1 MSGSPRSGSP
11 RSPRSGAADPDS
23 IHWVPLAGRGLQSKD
38 LIEQAWSSLRCIDWP
53 NITLSLLNSAKQNVE
68 ADGDAKDI
76 SRPVDC
82 QRNEG
87 IDFFMSH
94 SWHDDAKAKFAIL
107 DLVMQQF
114 KAKYNREATFWLDKV
129 CIDQENLSDGLRVL
143 CINVTACK
151 KLLVV
156 CGKTYFQ
163 RLWCMLE
170 LFIMLAFSQNEA
182 DVVSRIELVPI
193 EADGVT
199 RESILESMSTFELER
214 AHCYDPNEEI
224 KLRSVM
230 AAVGEEQFV
239 ARMRSLAEKIRA
251 ADVVKAAREE
261 AGSEGGVSVLG
272 RIKSMG
278 RSFKAR
284 D

>member
-1 MSGSPRSGSP
+1 
-11 RSPRSGAADPDS
+11 
-23 IHWVPLAGRGLQSKD
+23 
-38 LIEQAWSSLRCIDWP
+38 
-53 NITLSLLNSAKQNVE
+53 
-68 ADGDAKDI
+68 
-76 SRPVDC
+76 
-82 QRNEG
+82 
-87 IDFFMSH
+87 MSH

-107 DLVMQQF
+107 DQVMQQF

-129 CIDQENLSDGLRVL
+129 CIDQENISDGLKVL

-156 CGKTYFQ
+156 CGETYFQ

-170 LFIMLAFSQNEA
+170 LFIMFAFSQDEA
-182 DVVSRIELVPI
+182 NAVARIELVPI

-199 RESILESMSTFELER
+199 RESILESMSTFELEG

-251 ADVVKAAREE
+251 ADAVKAAREE
-261 AGSEGGVSVLG
+261 ADSGIDGSMLG
-272 RIKSMG
+272 RMKSMG

>member
-1 MSGSPRSGSP
+1 MVIESLHV
-11 RSPRSGAADPDS
+11 S
-23 IHWVPLAGRGLQSKD
+23 IDYGRQLKYPVLVCYPPPLSLQSNKKD
-38 LIEQAWSSLRCIDWP
+38 NTDTETALAAVRKLRANEKYIDY
-53 NITLSLLNSAKQNVE
+53 
-68 ADGDAKDI
+68 
-76 SRPVDC
+76 
-82 QRNEG
+82 
-87 IDFFMSH
+87 FMSH

-107 DLVMQQF
+107 DQVKQKF

-129 CIDQENLSDGLRVL
+129 CIDQENISDGLKVL

-170 LFIMLAFSQNEA
+170 LFIMFAFSEDEA
-182 DVVSRIELVPI
+182 AAERIELVPI

-199 RESILESMSTFELER
+199 RESILESMSSFELED

-230 AAVGEEQFV
+230 AAVGEEKFV
-239 ARMRSLAEKIRA
+239 ARMRSLAGKIRA
-251 ADVVKAAREE
+251 RDESRAARER
-261 AGSEGGVSVLG
+261 GSSPGNLV
-272 RIKSMG
+272 
-278 RSFKAR
+278 RSFTQSFSFKKPTASFTKKEAPGVR
-284 D
+284 